1 MVNEPKG
8 IYNELGEPLERAKP
22 ICTYTGIVIY
32 KGKGDLW
39 YLEFPDGTHNI
50 SGVTAIKVMT
60 FIYHLKE
67 TNGNIDRSKRELGW
81 E

>member
-39 YLEFPDGTHNI
+39 YLEFPDGTHKI
-50 SGVTAIKVMT
+50 SAVTAIKVD
-60 FIYHLKE
+60 FYLSLK
-67 TNGNIDRSKRELGW
+67 GNEWKHR
-81 E
+81 